1 MNVEARTLATSPSL
15 LMPYRILAAAGV
27 FFLAMGAIVSPV
39 RLWAAVLW
47 AGLAL
52 LGIGVAALYFLA
64 IHSVTGAAWAT
75 SFKRVPEA
83 MTNLVPVG
91 GLITLVAIALGA
103 ARLYPALS
111 VGEADTLPVF
121 KQMWYSSAFYFSRSV
136 AYVGVLSA
144 FAWGLRRISRRQDE
158 DRLIARTHQG
168 RRLSALFLILGSFV
182 VVLSSIDWLMALEPM
197 WYSTIFGVYN
207 FAGIFQSGLAALLLI
222 LVWLKRR
229 GVFDEEVNRD
239 HIQDIAKFMFGMST
253 FWMYIWYS
261 QYVLIWYTN
270 IPEETAYFT
279 LRMTGSW
286 LPLFFLNPILNWV
299 IPFHVLMAREPKRNF
314 TLASRV
320 AMLILA
326 GRAIDLY
333 LMIYPPLLEAGPRVG
348 LIEIGALLA
357 TSALVG
363 VVVIRM
369 LGGAS
374 LVPVGDPYL
383 EESLYHH
390 Q

>member
-1 MNVEARTLATSPSL
+1 MSVEARTLATSPSL
-15 LMPYRILAAAGV
+15 LMPYRILAVVGV
-27 FFLAMGAIVSPV
+27 FLLAMGAIVSPA
-39 RLWAAVLW
+39 RLWAALLW
-47 AGLAL
+47 GGLAV

-64 IHSVTGAAWAT
+64 IHAVTGAAWAT

-83 MTNLVPVG
+83 MTSLVPVG

-111 VGEADTLPVF
+111 ERGAEGLPAF
-121 KQMWYSSAFYFSRSV
+121 KQMWYSSAFYFARSV

-144 FAWGLRRISRRQDE
+144 FAWGFRRISRRQDE
-158 DRLIARTHQG
+158 DRLIERTYQG

-182 VVLSSIDWLMALEPM
+182 VVLSSFDWLMALEPM

-229 GVFDEEVNRD
+229 GVLEGEVNRD

-270 IPEETAYFT
+270 IPEETTYFT

-286 LPLFFLNPILNWV
+286 LPLFFLNPVLNWV
-299 IPFHVLMAREPKRNF
+299 IPFHVLMARSPKRSL
-314 TLASRV
+314 TIASRV
-320 AMLILA
+320 AIVVLV
-326 GRAIDLY
+326 GRALDLY
-333 LMIYPPLLEAGPRVG
+333 LMIYPPLLDSGPRIG
-348 LIEIGALLA
+348 LAEVGALLA
-357 TSALVG
+357 VVGLCALVL
-363 VVVIRM
+363 VRT
-369 LGGAS
+369 LKGAS
-374 LVPVGDPYL
+374 LVPVGDPLL
-383 EESLYHH
+383 EESLHHH

>member
-1 MNVEARTLATSPSL
+1 MNPEARTLSNVASLASPF
-15 LMPYRILAAAGV
+15 RIVTFIGV
-27 FFLAMGAIVSPV
+27 FLLAMGAVVSPA
-39 RLWAAVLW
+39 RLWPAMLW
-47 AGLAL
+47 SGIAI
-52 LGIGVAALYFLA
+52 LGVGIAALYFLA

-83 MTNLVPVG
+83 ITGLVPVG
-91 GLITLVAIALGA
+91 GLITLIAISAGA
-103 ARLYPALS
+103 TTLYPALAK
-111 VGEADTLPVF
+111 GGAEELPAV
-121 KQMWYSSAFYFSRSV
+121 KQLWYMPGFYFGRSV
-136 AYVGVLSA
+136 AYVLLLSA
-144 FAWGLRRISRRQDE
+144 FAWGFRRISRLQDE
-158 DRLIARTHQG
+158 DSALVHTLRG
-168 RRLSALFLILGSFV
+168 RRLSCLFLIGGSFL
-182 VVLSSIDWLMALEPM
+182 VVLWSIDWLMALEPW

-207 FAGIFQSGLAALLLI
+207 FAGIFQSGLAVLLLF
-222 LVWLKRR
+222 LVWLKHK
-229 GVFDEEVNRD
+229 GIFGEEINRD

-286 LPLFFLNPILNWV
+286 LPLFIINPILNWV
-299 IPFHVLMAREPKRNF
+299 IPFHVLMARKPKRSF
-314 TLASRV
+314 TMASRIAV
-320 AMLILA
+320 LILV

-333 LMIYPPLLEAGPRVG
+333 LMIYPPLLETGPRIGLAEVG
-348 LIEIGALLA
+348 VLLV
-357 TSALVG
+357 TSGVIG
-363 VVVIRM
+363 VVVIRA

-383 EESLYHH
+383 EESLHHH

>member
-1 MNVEARTLATSPSL
+1 MKPEVRTLANVAQ
-15 LMPYRILAAAGV
+15 LAAPFRIVLIIGI
-27 FFLAMGAIVSPV
+27 FLMGMGAIVSPT
-39 RLWAAVLW
+39 RLWP
-47 AGLAL
+47 AL
-52 LGIGVAALYFLA
+52 LWSGIGLLGVGVAALYFLA
-64 IHSVTGAAWAT
+64 IHSVTGAAWGT

-83 MTNLVPVG
+83 MAGLVPVG
-91 GLITLVAIALGA
+91 GLIALIAVAAGA
-103 ARLYPALS
+103 PVLFPALAQ
-111 VGEADTLPVF
+111 GGTDDLPSF
-121 KQMWYSSAFYFSRSV
+121 KQAWYSPGFYFARSV
-136 AYVGVLSA
+136 AYVLLLSV
-144 FAWGLRRISRRQDE
+144 FSWGFRKISRQQDQ
-158 DRLIARTHQG
+158 DGLLVHTIQS
-168 RRLSALFLILGSFV
+168 RRLSALFLIAGSFV
-182 VVLSSIDWLMALEPM
+182 VVLLSFDWLMALEPW

-207 FAGIFQSGLAALLLI
+207 FAGLFQSGLAVLLLL
-222 LVWLKRR
+222 LVWLKRK
-229 GVFDEEVNRD
+229 GILEAEVSTD
-239 HIQDIAKFMFGMST
+239 QIQDISKFMFGMST

-374 LVPVGDPYL
+374 LVPVCDPYL